1 MIGVGGISMV
11 RMKKEERGM
20 ALTLF
25 VIFLFLFCCPGLF
38 GQLMTVKDL
47 LDIPPTPADHRIA
60 YGDDPNQFG
69 QLRLPK
75 KEGLYPVVIV
85 IHGGCW
91 LSQYDLHHIS
101 PLATEITKMGYA
113 TWSIEYRRVGN
124 KGGGWPGTFM
134 DVAAG
139 ADHLNK
145 LAQEFP
151 LDLNRVA
158 AIGHSAGGHL
168 ALWLAARPKITAES
182 TLYKQNPLPIKGV
195 VSLAGVGDLS
205 PPNLQEI
212 CGGVI
217 QKLMGGTPANVPE
230 RYAQGSPQELLP
242 GSVLLI
248 LIQGAQ
254 DQIVTER
261 SVRDYFEAVKKSGD
275 KVDLILLPEAGHFE
289 LVIPTS
295 FAWPVV
301 RKAIETL
308 IH

>member
-1 MIGVGGISMV
+1 
-11 RMKKEERGM
+11 M
-20 ALTLF
+20 ALIFFTIF
-25 VIFLFLFCCPGLF
+25 VFLCCSPCLF
-38 GQLMTVKDL
+38 GQQMTVKDL
-47 LDIPPTPADHRIA
+47 LDMPPTPADHRIA
-60 YGDDPNQFG
+60 YGNNPNQFG

-75 KEGLYPVVIV
+75 KEGLFPVVII

-113 TWSIEYRRVGN
+113 TWSLEYRRVGN
-124 KGGGWPGTFM
+124 KGGGWPGTFL

-151 LDLNRVA
+151 LDLDLVA

-168 ALWLAARPKITAES
+168 ALWLVARHKLTAES
-182 TLYKQNPLPIKGV
+182 TLYKQNPLPIRGV
-195 VSLAGVGDLS
+195 VSLAGVGDLGS
-205 PPNLQEI
+205 PNLQEI

-217 QKLMGGTPANVPE
+217 QKLMGGTPADVPE

-242 GSVLLI
+242 FGVPQT
-248 LIQGAQ
+248 LIQGAK
-254 DQIVTER
+254 DQIVTEG
-261 SVRDYFEAVKKSGD
+261 SVRDYFETVKKSGD

-308 IH
+308 IHSPVINKLAQSRQESRNL